1 MNQDREL
8 KIQALLDNELSGRE
22 LAELERS
29 LQTDSEGQA
38 LLNELRMTKAM
49 LAGNEAE
56 LKVSDTREFYWS
68 QIKRQIEAAEVAAP
82 APRTPFWVA
91 WRRYFAPVA
100 GVAVV
105 AMLAVFSMKFYDVG
119 LEDSTPHHLA
129 EVENL
134 SEHSSSLS
142 FKSQAANMFVVWVYN
157 KDQQQ
162 AEETDSELTDDSV
175 MQ

>member
-8 KIQALLDNELSGRE
+8 KIQALLDAELSGRE

-29 LQTDSEGQA
+29 LQSDSEAQA
-38 LLNELRMTKAM
+38 LLNELRMTKSM
-49 LAGNEAE
+49 LAANEPE
-56 LKVSDTREFYWS
+56 LKVPDTREFYWS
-68 QIKRQIEAAEVAAP
+68 QIKRQIEAAEAAEVAVRP
-82 APRTPFWVA
+82 SLWLT
-91 WRRYFAPVA
+91 WRRYFAPLA

-105 AMLAVFSMKFYDVG
+105 AVLAVFSMKFYDVG
-119 LEDSTPHHLA
+119 LEEAPSHHVA

-142 FKSQAANMFVVWVYN
+142 FRSQSANMFVVWVYN

-162 AEETDSELTDDSV
+162 PEETDSDLPDDTV